1 MLKTVLNIIINTII
15 ALVKAFSHI
24 LFTTILTEKRDY
36 LLCTKGKRLR
46 IIR

>member
-1 MLKTVLNIIINTII
+1 MLKTVLNIINTII

-36 LLCTKGKRLR
+36 LLRTKGKRLR